1 LREAGSLSHDVVMRK
16 LFLTA
21 SVVFGLVGCGGGA
34 SDKAMAKL
42 EGAKNDMCACK
53 DKACGDKVMEELVK
67 WGEQFEKDNKDKK
80 PTEEEMKKGEEI
92 TKAMM
97 ECHGKLK

>member
-1 LREAGSLSHDVVMRK
+1 VAPLSHDTRMRK

-34 SDKAMAKL
+34 GDQALAKM

-53 DKACGDKVMEELVK
+53 DKACGDKVMEDLMK

-80 PTEEEMKKGEEI
+80 PTKEQEEKGEKIGKEM
-92 TKAMM
+92 A
-97 ECHGKLK
+97 ECYAKLK